1 MLALMHSDCCEC
13 VVWRQGPLRC
23 ELWSSGGRGILKVF
37 EGSVLT
43 RQESFKNGTWYH
55 RAQELR
61 HLAISAAIH
70 ARGPHES

>member
-1 MLALMHSDCCEC
+1 MLTLMHSDGCEC
-13 VVWRQGPLRC
+13 VVWRHGPLRC

-43 RQESFKNGTWYH
+43 RQESFKNGTWYR

-61 HLAISAAIH
+61 QLAIGAAIH